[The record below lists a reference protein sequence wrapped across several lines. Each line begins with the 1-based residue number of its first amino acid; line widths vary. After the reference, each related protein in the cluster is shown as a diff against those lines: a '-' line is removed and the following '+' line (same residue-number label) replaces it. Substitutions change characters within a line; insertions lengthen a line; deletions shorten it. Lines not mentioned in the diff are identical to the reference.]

1 MFVVKVRDA
10 GFSNVGLWADQELS
24 EMNWMDRVYLRYL
37 FLSIKRFVVVDNVN
51 IVKIILSTVNRL
63 LVTV

>member
-37 FLSIKRFVVVDNVN
+37 FLSIK
-51 IVKIILSTVNRL
+51 
-63 LVTV
+63 